1 MDPDHGVAHLV
12 QPHSGRRARPQRA
25 TLRAAA
31 AAVQITGRASRSSS
45 ICWCQRCAPPSRL
58 ACCAKAQGC
67 CWLLMPLPPPS
78 CARCCRPCT
87 GAASTRFGGA
97 GAEGPSFR
105 PAVEGNGKEGDG
117 VPVARSG
124 HTAPAARRQD
134 RIQYRRAR
142 VGVVNRPRLRKRQT
156 PPKRG
161 LESRV
166 YRATAITRCE
176 FAFCAPRSRH
186 QPRLARRGPDW
197 PALESCRRR
206 CSERPRRWAG
216 GRSTCRQSC

>member
-97 GAEGPSFR
+97 GAEGPRFR
-105 PAVEGNGKEGDG
+105 PAVEGKGRGWGAGCQERTHGASSKAPGSNPISAGSCRRGQPAPSPEKTNPAEAGFGVSGLQGDRDHA
-117 VPVARSG
+117 VRICFLRAEKP
-124 HTAPAARRQD
+124 TPAKAS
-134 RIQYRRAR
+134 AT
-142 VGVVNRPRLRKRQT
+142 RPRLAGSGIV
-156 PPKRG
+156 PPPMFRTTTSLG
-161 LESRV
+161 
-166 YRATAITRCE
+166 
-176 FAFCAPRSRH
+176 
-186 QPRLARRGPDW
+186 RR
-197 PALESCRRR
+197 
-206 CSERPRRWAG
+206 
-216 GRSTCRQSC
+216 